1 MMHRTA
7 LVLLDAR
14 RNRHS
19 LNALVGAL
27 ETAADLTDVELHLP
41 SGETQLHERLASLI
55 SAGRR
60 AIVGVSFATPQ
71 IWQIAALLTRQSV
84 QPNVVW
90 IAGGPHPTADPEGT
104 LQMGFQIVVRGEGEA
119 VLLDLVRHLAR
130 DQDLENVAGIV
141 YRDADGATHTTPA
154 AAPIDLD
161 RFPPFP
167 LLRRRIVGPI
177 EITRGCPYGCG
188 YCQTSHLM
196 GFRPRHRSVEMIAR
210 FARVISER
218 GLRDVRFISPDA
230 FAYGSPD
237 GRQMNLPALEAL
249 LASVRAAIGSTG
261 RLYFG
266 TFPAE
271 VRPEHV
277 TPEALALVR
286 RYASNDNLVIGGQS
300 GSLRTLERCGRG
312 HSVDA
317 IRQSVIHARAA
328 GLRPQV
334 DMIFGLP
341 GETRA
346 DLDET
351 KEFLRELAGLGALI
365 HAHTFMPLPQTRFA
379 LEAPGRVSG
388 RLRPLVRELT
398 HQGLLNGAWHWQEP
412 AAERMAEYLRQ
423 EPPRAGQTRP
433 S

>member
-1 MMHRTA
+1 MIHRTA
-7 LVLLDAR
+7 LVLLDAK

-27 ETAADLTDVELHLP
+27 ETAADLAELELHVAR
-41 SGETQLHERLASLI
+41 SETQLNERLASLT

-60 AIVGVSFATPQ
+60 AIVGLSFATPQ
-71 IWQIAALLTRQSV
+71 VWQVASILVRQSV
-84 QPNVVW
+84 YPNVVW
-90 IAGGPHPTADPEGT
+90 MAGGPHPTADPEGT
-104 LQMGFQIVVRGEGEA
+104 LNMGFHAVVRGEGET
-119 VLLDLVRHLAR
+119 VLLDLVRRLAD
-130 DQDLENVAGIV
+130 DQALERVAGIV
-141 YRDADGATHTTPA
+141 YREAGGTTRTTPA
-154 AAPIDLD
+154 AAPVDLD

-167 LLRRRIVGPI
+167 LVRRRIVGPI

-196 GFRPRHRSVEMIAR
+196 GFRPRHRSVDMIAR
-210 FARVISER
+210 FARVISDR

-237 GRQMNLPALEAL
+237 GRRMNLPALESL
-249 LASVRAAIGSTG
+249 LAAVREAIGPAG

-266 TFPAE
+266 TFPSE

-277 TPEALALVR
+277 TPEALELVR
-286 RYASNDNLVIGGQS
+286 RFANNDNLVIGGQS

-312 HSVDA
+312 HTVDD
-317 IRQSVIHARAA
+317 IRQAVIHTRAA

-334 DMIFGLP
+334 DIIFGLP

-346 DLDET
+346 DIDET
-351 KEFLRELAGLGALI
+351 KDFLRELAGLGALI

-379 LEAPGRVSG
+379 LEAPGQVPG
-388 RLRPLVRELT
+388 RLRPLVRELA

-412 AAERMAEYLRQ
+412 AAKRMAEHLRR
-423 EPPRAGQTRP
+423 EPPRAGQTPP